1 MGSAGPNFWGQE
13 IAGEKL
19 NCGGCNY
26 PRGEIATAQE
36 MDASPL
42 QGELRWFSPAFRPLS
57 P

>member
-26 PRGEIATAQE
+26 PRGEIAPAQE
-36 MDASPL
+36 MDASQL
-42 QGELRWFSPAFRPLS
+42 QEELRRFLGPFSP
-57 P
+57 